1 MIKNA
6 LKIVVVDD
14 HPLFLSA
21 MLQMLEK
28 IDFVNVVAKY
38 NKPQFVLPY
47 ILNNSVDILITDL
60 SMPEMDGVEL
70 SKLVK
75 EQKPEV
81 KIVVVSMLN
90 EANKTLNL
98 MDIGIAAY
106 LLKNAPKADYE
117 HVLKL
122 VSQGECF
129 YSSELTQKI
138 QESKQQVSI
147 KLTPREAEV
156 LQLVASE
163 LTNQEIADQLFVSS
177 TTVISHRKRLL
188 QKFNARNTAG
198 LIKKA
203 MKQDFI

>member
-21 MLQMLEK
+21 MVQMLER
-28 IDFVNVVAKY
+28 ISFVDVVAKY
-38 NKPQFVLPY
+38 NKPEFVLPY
-47 ILNNSVDILITDL
+47 VLNNQVDILVTDL
-60 SMPEMDGVEL
+60 SMPGMDGIEL
-70 SKLVK
+70 STLVK
-75 EQKPEV
+75 KNKPEV

-90 EANKTLNL
+90 ETNKTLSL
-98 MDIGIAAY
+98 MEIGIAAY
-106 LLKNAPKADYE
+106 LLKNAPKEEYE

-122 VSQGECF
+122 VSEGNQF
-129 YSSELTQKI
+129 FSPELNQKI
-138 QESKQQVSI
+138 KESQQKECI
-147 KLTPREAEV
+147 KLTPRETEV
-156 LQLVASE
+156 LQLVANE

-203 MKQDFI
+203 MEQEFL

>member
-21 MLQMLEK
+21 MLQMFEK

-47 ILNNSVDILITDL
+47 ILNNPVDILITDL

>member
-21 MLQMLEK
+21 MVQMLERIPFAK
-28 IDFVNVVAKY
+28 VVAKY
-38 NKPQFVLPY
+38 DKPEFVLPF
-47 ILNNSVDILITDL
+47 IQNNTVDILITDL
-60 SMPEMDGVEL
+60 SMPKIDGIEL

-75 EQKPEV
+75 SQHPEV
-81 KIVVVSMLN
+81 DIIIVSMLN
-90 EANKTLNL
+90 EANKTLSL

-106 LLKNAPKADYE
+106 LLKNAPKEEYE
-117 HVLKL
+117 NVLKL
-122 VSQGECF
+122 VSQGEHF
-129 YSSELTQKI
+129 YSPELTQKI
-138 QESKQQVSI
+138 KESQQNICI
-147 KLTPREAEV
+147 KLTPRETEV
-156 LQLVASE
+156 LYHVANE
-163 LTNQEIADQLFVSS
+163 LTNQEIAEQLFVSS

-203 MKQDFI
+203 MEQNFL